1 MKRCCTGGNGK
12 QIFGDAWWLE
22 PEEDAR
28 LAAELAGAHAQ
39 AMPQSAFG
47 ASKAPVS
54 AQGDVMRLCIFPDF
68 LAPAKEN
75 SFLTFHSWF
84 CLLTPWSAAGAQGT
98 TTPLSALSFDMG
110 PTMAAIN
117 GSLHGSD
124 VAAMVWHCT
133 LCFRASQS
141 ISLLGMNKISHAQLM

>member
-1 MKRCCTGGNGK
+1 MKRCCAGGNGK

-28 LAAELAGAHAQ
+28 LAAELAGAHAR

-47 ASKAPVS
+47 ASKAPAS
-54 AQGDVMRLCIFPDF
+54 AQGDVLLSCILQDPYHLPTKTLSLHFI
-68 LAPAKEN
+68 
-75 SFLTFHSWF
+75 H

-98 TTPLSALSFDMG
+98 TTPLSAVSFDMG
-110 PTMAAIN
+110 PTMAALN

-124 VAAMVWHCT
+124 IAALVWQCT
-133 LCFRASQS
+133 LCFRAS
-141 ISLLGMNKISHAQLM
+141 LLDMNKIFHAQLM